1 MGLVGEA
8 AGDDPRDEQVGIEVL
23 YAPEL
28 EDDGLAG
35 GDALHDEVEHVAPVL
50 RLGDLHEPGAA
61 LVLAVEPQVEG
72 KRLQTIE
79 AELADPLIKYGPPAG
94 LLLLAYWNNDVAGCI
109 ALRKLNQPGHCEM
122 KRLYVRPDFRKN
134 KIGEKLAMELL
145 TAAKEKGY
153 TLMRLDTLYKLQPAI
168 HLYEKLGF
176 RKTEPYYLIP
186 LPEVVYMEKS
196 L

>member
-1 MGLVGEA
+1 MLQIKQITQEGTDLNTIRQLFREY
-8 AGDDPRDEQVGIEVL
+8 EK
-23 YAPEL
+23 EL
-28 EDDGLAG
+28 
-35 GDALHDEVEHVAPVL
+35 DADICF
-50 RLGDLHEPGAA
+50 
-61 LVLAVEPQVEG
+61 QSF
-72 KRLQTIE
+72 E

-176 RKTEPYYLIP
+176 RKTEPYYLNP